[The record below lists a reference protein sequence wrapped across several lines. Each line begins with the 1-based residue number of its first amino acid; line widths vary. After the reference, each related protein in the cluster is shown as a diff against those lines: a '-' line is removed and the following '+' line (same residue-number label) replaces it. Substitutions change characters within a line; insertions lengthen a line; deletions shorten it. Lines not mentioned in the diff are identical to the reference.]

1 MNAFLDIGFT
11 LLGGP
16 KLSPPKMIA
25 SILELDD
32 SRRDELSELV
42 FTRNHTKPLSLIE
55 DLEDFTSAKIDGD
68 RRRRIVDFWDRQYE
82 EVYTLDYALEFVA
95 GLIESGVN
103 VHIVSNLWFPFYDR
117 FAQIFAESM
126 PYFKSETLSFREG
139 VRKPDPRFYEI
150 ALKKSGA
157 DPARS
162 FSVGDSLGNDIVPYA
177 EMGMRCI
184 WYPSRTLTDE
194 KMARAEKI
202 LSRHPNIYTAN
213 DLKQALGMIMQE
225 ISQQEEKEQN
235 LGKRT

>member
-16 KLSPPKMIA
+16 RLSPPKMIA

-32 SRRDELSELV
+32 ARRDELSKLV
-42 FTRNHTKPLSLIE
+42 FTRNHTEPLSLIE
-55 DLEDFTSAKIDGD
+55 DLENFTSAKIDGQ

-82 EVYTLDYALEFVA
+82 DVFTLDYALEFVS
-95 GLIESGVN
+95 GLIDSGVN

-117 FAQIFAESM
+117 FTQIFAESM

-177 EMGMRCI
+177 VMGMKCV
-184 WYPSRTLTDE
+184 WYQSRPLTDE
-194 KMARAEKI
+194 KMARADKI
-202 LSRHPNIYTAN
+202 LSGYPNVYKA
-213 DLKQALGMIMQE
+213 DGLKQALEMIKQE
-225 ISQQEEKEQN
+225 SFHREAKEQN
-235 LGKRT
+235 LGKRI